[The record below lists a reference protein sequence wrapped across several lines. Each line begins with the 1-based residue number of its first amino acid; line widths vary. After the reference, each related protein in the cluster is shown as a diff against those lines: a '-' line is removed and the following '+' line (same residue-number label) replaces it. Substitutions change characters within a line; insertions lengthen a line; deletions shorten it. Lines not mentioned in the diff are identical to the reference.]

1 MAKRQTSAKSL
12 NAISGAIFVSVG
24 LLLLFANLDQV
35 ATHGHNPFT
44 TPAPSF
50 GVILDLGLAGLRAV
64 QTYLFEPSSFQAGLH
79 QVLVSCWPLA
89 LVLLG
94 AALLYNEIYKRLQGA
109 RLRDNVPTTGAGQ

>member
-1 MAKRQTSAKSL
+1 MAKKRTSMKSL

-35 ATHGHNPFT
+35 AAQGRNPFT
-44 TPAPSF
+44 APAPSF

-64 QTYLFEPSSFQAGLH
+64 QAYLFEPSSFQAGLH
-79 QVLVSCWPLA
+79 QILVSCWPLA

-94 AALLYNEIYKRLQGA
+94 AALLYSEISKRLQGA
-109 RLRDNVPTTGAGQ
+109 KAHDSATGDESL

>member
-1 MAKRQTSAKSL
+1 MAKKRASMKSL

-24 LLLLFANLDQV
+24 FLLLFANLDQV
-35 ATHGHNPFT
+35 AAHGHNPFT

-50 GVILDLGLAGLRAV
+50 GVMLDLGLAGLRAV

-79 QVLVSCWPLA
+79 QILVSCWPVA

-94 AALLYNEIYKRLQGA
+94 AALLYSEISKRIQGA
-109 RLRDNVPTTGAGQ
+109 RVRNSAPGDGSL